1 MQQFT
6 SLDRKIRVCDVTLDL
21 GGRRCPLPPRSGA
34 LLNLGGDTTIR
45 CPIHPKVK
53 RGGGGC
59 REAEAGRRDRKA
71 HVEAQAG
78 AVAWLAIGRQSRP
91 KTPQE
96 LVKAIKDSL
105 MALDS
110 QTVAEVKALEKA
122 LEEVEKNIVAMRVM
136 LTGDGEAEPN
146 ADQIS
151 QLALEICNQDAIP
164 LFFDN
169 FPILGWETRKILVQC
184 WSLLLKQKVDSVFCC
199 AQYMENHLELLDF
212 LLACYDNKEI
222 AVHCGNMLRECI
234 KVPTLAK
241 YIVDSP
247 SFELFFKFVE
257 LPNFDVSSDAFAT
270 FKFFEHYEKL
280 LMSANYVTRRQS
292 LKDSSKNIQI
302 LAFDIFK
309 IFVANPNKPQ
319 DIKIILAKNHEKL
332 LALLQNLSPGKGD
345 EDDEFE
351 EEKEMIMKEIQRL
364 ARLQNLTS

>member
-1 MQQFT
+1 MSFFF
-6 SLDRKIRVCDVTLDL
+6 
-21 GGRRCPLPPRSGA
+21 
-34 LLNLGGDTTIR
+34 
-45 CPIHPKVK
+45 
-53 RGGGGC
+53 
-59 REAEAGRRDRKA
+59 
-71 HVEAQAG
+71 
-78 AVAWLAIGRQSRP
+78 RQSRP

-151 QLALEICNQDAIP
+151 QLTLEICNQDAIP
-164 LFFDN
+164 LFFN
-169 FPILGWETRKILVQC
+169 NLPILGWETRKILVQC

-241 YIVDSP
+241 YIIDSP

-270 FKFFEHYEKL
+270 
-280 LMSANYVTRRQS
+280 
-292 LKDSSKNIQI
+292 
-302 LAFDIFK
+302 FK

-364 ARLQNLTS
+364 ARLPNLTS

>member
-1 MQQFT
+1 MSFFF
-6 SLDRKIRVCDVTLDL
+6 
-21 GGRRCPLPPRSGA
+21 
-34 LLNLGGDTTIR
+34 
-45 CPIHPKVK
+45 
-53 RGGGGC
+53 
-59 REAEAGRRDRKA
+59 
-71 HVEAQAG
+71 
-78 AVAWLAIGRQSRP
+78 RQSRP

-136 LTGDGEAEPN
+136 LIGDGEAEPS

-151 QLALEICNQDAIP
+151 QLTLEICNQDAIP
-164 LFFDN
+164 LLFDN
-169 FPILGWETRKILVQC
+169 LPILGWETRKILVQC

-241 YIVDSP
+241 YIIDSP

-270 FKFFEHYEKL
+270 FKDLLTKHPPAVSEFLTAHYNEFFEHYEKL

-292 LKDSSKNIQI
+292 LKLLSEFLLESRNSHIMKRYIAETNHLKLMMI
-302 LAFDIFK
+302 LLK

-319 DIKIILAKNHEKL
+319 DIKVILAKNHEKL

-364 ARLQNLTS
+364 ARLPNLIS

>member
-1 MQQFT
+1 MSFFF
-6 SLDRKIRVCDVTLDL
+6 
-21 GGRRCPLPPRSGA
+21 
-34 LLNLGGDTTIR
+34 
-45 CPIHPKVK
+45 
-53 RGGGGC
+53 
-59 REAEAGRRDRKA
+59 
-71 HVEAQAG
+71 
-78 AVAWLAIGRQSRP
+78 RQSRP

-136 LTGDGEAEPN
+136 LTGDGEAEPS

-151 QLALEICNQDAIP
+151 QLTLEICNQDAIP
-164 LFFDN
+164 LLFDN
-169 FPILGWETRKILVQC
+169 LPILGWEC

-241 YIVDSP
+241 YIIDSP

-292 LKDSSKNIQI
+292 LKLLSEFLLESRNSHIMKRYIAETNHLKLMMILLKDSSKNIQI

-319 DIKIILAKNHEKL
+319 DIKVILAKNHEKL

-364 ARLQNLTS
+364 ARLPNLIS